1 MDIDKIH
8 GRLQE
13 ISGELLRDIK
23 SQNIKLVDLL
33 MPLSMALM
41 TEFDEDFLGLT
52 TDEAAS

>member
-23 SQNIKLVDLL
+23 AQNIKLVDLL

-41 TEFDEDFLGLT
+41 TEFDDGFLGIKS
-52 TDEAAS
+52 DEDAS